1 MYDDIFE
8 ILEQLTLEEVE
19 SPEFD
24 DIYEKVEKE
33 YGKISDC

>member
-19 SPEFD
+19 STEFD